1 MRRPRAV
8 PTARGDSRTS
18 AAERSTYPVTA
29 PHRPPLGV
37 RTRALDRRP
46 PAVSAATHA
55 FKIGQLVNVRP
66 QAFLRTSRA
75 VEQAL
80 YSSNFEITRL
90 LPTTG
95 AEFQYRVRN
104 ASTGQERVVGECEI
118 ANAD

>member
-1 MRRPRAV
+1 
-8 PTARGDSRTS
+8 
-18 AAERSTYPVTA
+18 VTA
-29 PHRPPLGV
+29 THRPPIGV
-37 RTRALDRRP
+37 RTRVLDRRP
-46 PAVSAATHA
+46 PLNAATHA
-55 FKIGQLVNVRP
+55 FKIGQLVSVRP

-80 YSSNFEITRL
+80 YSSNFEVTRL

-104 ASTGQERVVGECEI
+104 AATGQERVVGESEI

>member
-1 MRRPRAV
+1 
-8 PTARGDSRTS
+8 
-18 AAERSTYPVTA
+18 
-29 PHRPPLGV
+29 V
-37 RTRALDRRP
+37 RTRVPTERRAP
-46 PAVSAATHA
+46 TSAATHA
-55 FKIGQLVNVRP
+55 FKVGQLVNVRP

-104 ASTGQERVVGECEI
+104 SATGQERVVGESEI

>member
-1 MRRPRAV
+1 M
-8 PTARGDSRTS
+8 S
-18 AAERSTYPVTA
+18 A
-29 PHRPPLGV
+29 PHRPPIGV
-37 RTRALDRRP
+37 RTRAPTERRA
-46 PAVSAATHA
+46 PAASAATHA

-66 QAFLRTSRA
+66 QAFLRASRS

-104 ASTGQERVVGECEI
+104 STTGQERVVGESEI

>member
-1 MRRPRAV
+1 M
-8 PTARGDSRTS
+8 TAI
-18 AAERSTYPVTA
+18 
-29 PHRPPLGV
+29 HRPPIGV
-37 RTRALDRRP
+37 RTRVPTERRA
-46 PAVSAATHA
+46 PASAATHA

-104 ASTGQERVVGECEI
+104 SATGQERVVGESEI